1 MCVCVWVGGG
11 LYIRGAVFGVV
22 EAHPAAR
29 SCLQPGARHTPC
41 WPRFPSRPGR
51 LARPLLPA
59 ADTLPAVD
67 PSSFPDVEDKI
78 IYGVDIGRLQWEL
91 VQRGVDAKEVI
102 LWHVSAMRPQF
113 SGSEQPL
120 AASDTAT
127 AAAYGA
133 KVGGKAAPA
142 PAPAPI

>member
-1 MCVCVWVGGG
+1 
-11 LYIRGAVFGVV
+11 
-22 EAHPAAR
+22 
-29 SCLQPGARHTPC
+29 
-41 WPRFPSRPGR
+41 
-51 LARPLLPA
+51 
-59 ADTLPAVD
+59 VD